1 MFADATNPQF
11 PSGTLADQEPWEYTF
26 SEFQKVVFDEFDYG
40 PNRDAKDSLV
50 GHESDLGEAK
60 IETLLTNEEEWNK
73 TNWSEK

>member
-11 PSGTLADQEPWEYTF
+11 PSGTLADQESWVYQF
-26 SEFQKVVFDEFDYG
+26 SAFKNASFDEFDFG